1 MKKWDCLKILTKD
14 EIIEFLNTEYFCR
27 APDERQIIF
36 FKYMR
41 KEKELYEEMQKHL
54 DNPDQQMLAKEIDL
68 LSAKFNSSTD
78 TEEKLEILEE
88 REKLTKLFWKHEEE
102 YQSISARQES
112 NKKKYEDAMKKVR
125 QKKIIF
131 GG

>member
-112 NKKKYEDAMKKVR
+112 NKKKYEDAIKNVR
-125 QKKIIF
+125 Q
-131 GG
+131 